1 MTSDT
6 PRAIEGGADLAPAEG
21 GPGAMTHRE
30 IVTAMSGLLLGMLVA
45 ILSSTVV
52 STSLPRIISDLGGG
66 QSSFTWVVT
75 STLLATTVSTP
86 VWGKLADLFPRKTL
100 VQLALL
106 IFTVGSVVAGFAQS
120 TGWLISCRVV
130 QGLGAGGLM
139 ALVQVVLSDL
149 VSPRDRGRY
158 MGLLGGVMGI
168 GTVGGPLLGGFIT
181 DGIGWRWNFFVAV
194 PVAIAA
200 VITLQ
205 RTLHLPPKP
214 KRKVRFDYAGA
225 LLVSSGISVLLIW
238 ISLAGHQIEWA
249 SWQTAAM
256 VLGGLG
262 LLIPAVFVERRAP
275 EPMIPLKLFNNRSLV
290 LAVIA
295 SIAVGV
301 ALFGTS
307 VFLSQYMQIARGK
320 SPTESGLLTIP
331 MVVGLLLS
339 STIVGQVISRTGV
352 YKRYMMVGALLLTAG
367 CALMGT
373 VDEQTP
379 FLELIAFMFLLGS
392 GVGMVMQN
400 LVLVVQNSIHPSEMG
415 AGSSLIAFFRTL
427 GGATGVAALGSLL
440 ATRVASG
447 ITERLASAGIKAP
460 AGTTGGALPDV
471 NTLPEPLRQIVEASY
486 AAGIA
491 ELFLVAAPLG
501 LVAFVAIT
509 LLPEV
514 PLGKRSGIQIASEP
528 EKTEAREPVAA

>member
-1 MTSDT
+1 MTN
-6 PRAIEGGADLAPAEG
+6 EQ
-21 GPGAMTHRE
+21 GAMTHRE
-30 IVTAMSGLLLGMLVA
+30 VVTALSGLLLGMLVA

-120 TGWLISCRVV
+120 TSWLISCRVV

-149 VSPRDRGRY
+149 VSPRERGRY

-205 RTLHLPPKP
+205 KTLHLPARP
-214 KRKVRFDYAGA
+214 KRKVQFDYAGA
-225 LLVSSGISVLLIW
+225 LLVASGISLLLIW
-238 ISLAGHQIEWA
+238 ISMAGHQIDWA

-256 VLGGLG
+256 LIGAFG
-262 LLIPAVFVERRAP
+262 LLVPAVLVERRAA
-275 EPMIPLKLFNNRSLV
+275 EPMIPLRLFENRSLV

-320 SPTESGLLTIP
+320 SPTQSGLLTIP
-331 MVVGLLLS
+331 MVVGLLLA
-339 STIVGQVISRTGV
+339 STIVGQIISRTGV
-352 YKRYMMVGALLLTAG
+352 YKRYMLLGTLLLTSG

-373 VDEQTP
+373 LDDHTSLV
-379 FLELIAFMFLLGS
+379 ELGAFMFVLGS

-400 LVLVVQNSIHPSEMG
+400 LVLVVQNSVDSRDMG

-440 ATRVASG
+440 ATRVGSEIAD
-447 ITERLASAGIKAP
+447 RLTTAGIKPP
-460 AGTTGGALPDV
+460 ASVSGGTLPDV
-471 NTLPEPLRQIVEASY
+471 NSLPGPLREIVEASY

-501 LVAFVAIT
+501 IVAFLAIAF
-509 LLPEV
+509 LPEV
-514 PLGKRSGIQIASEP
+514 PLGRRSGIEL
-528 EKTEAREPVAA
+528 AREPKDEDVEVDERELVGSRAA